1 WRTLSDN
8 KTLLHLSLME
18 HHNSFSVGIRNRFP
32 SLSVV
37 QLLLSCQ
44 APINAIDNNHYTPL
58 HNFACNKFEKLTKEE
73 WNDIK
78 KIFDLLIDSGAHLDA
93 TAQGKTSKDC
103 TQHENLKSLFRIYPN

>member
-1 WRTLSDN
+1 
-8 KTLLHLSLME
+8 ME
-18 HHNSFSVGIRNRFP
+18 HRNAFSVGIRNRFP

-78 KIFDLLIDSGAHLDA
+78 KIFDLIIDSGAHLDA
-93 TAQGKTSKDC
+93 IAQEKHQKIVL
-103 TQHENLKSLFRIYPN
+103 NMKILKAFFEYIQISSV